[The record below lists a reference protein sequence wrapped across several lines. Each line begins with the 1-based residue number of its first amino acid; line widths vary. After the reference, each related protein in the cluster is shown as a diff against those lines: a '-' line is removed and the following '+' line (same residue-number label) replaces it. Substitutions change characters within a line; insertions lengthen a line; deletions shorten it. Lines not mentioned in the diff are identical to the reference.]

1 MSSIGLSNN
10 HIIMRN
16 YANPWYTHN
25 YRLVDP
31 SLDNET
37 HTARR
42 YHTLENTDFKYD
54 LKFEISSDL
63 TKELTYIE
71 DYPNGMII
79 DDLKLRGKIKP
90 FHEQTQPISVN
101 PREQMKFCPTNF
113 YNNGRYK
120 GSEFAFEFKVKIIFS
135 KIIRYR
141 SWLDLRDHDLWE
153 LDRVSRVYPF
163 KDPQLTIHKRD
174 ILPNKA
180 DRSHKEGTW
189 YGSFFWPDYAGK
201 DFKIPNE
208 QLHRKDHYWVT
219 EDEIDK
225 VKSSEEILY
234 EFFKDKYLVD
244 YHYYMEKVDVSQVSN
259 AFIHEHPY
267 EDIPTWFGSTP
278 NQPGKP
284 YYWRYRPPDERI
296 IDYNRIEQEGS
307 GLITDLCWEYDRKN
321 RHVIYY
327 GLLTKRFVMLLI
339 KDHSFESS
347 IFIQDYLSKYSCF
360 NHNKKPVIEYNKI
373 KEIREK
379 MGFGYT
385 DEKDLKRWIKFRD
398 TPR

>member
-1 MSSIGLSNN
+1 MSSIGLPNN

-153 LDRVSRVYPF
+153 LDRVPRIYPF
-163 KDPQLTIHKRD
+163 KDPQPTIHKRD

-244 YHYYMEKVDVSQVSN
+244 YHTISTTTKFIERGIKYSELKEEDREEYENLFEEGEVQEEISSN
-259 AFIHEHPY
+259 AINSWLFNRDTI
-267 EDIPTWFGSTP
+267 
-278 NQPGKP
+278 K
-284 YYWRYRPPDERI
+284 I
-296 IDYNRIEQEGS
+296 ILETVMQKGLKVEG
-307 GLITDLCWEYDRKN
+307 GDKLRKN
-321 RHVIYY
+321 
-327 GLLTKRFVMLLI
+327 
-339 KDHSFESS
+339 
-347 IFIQDYLSKYSCF
+347 
-360 NHNKKPVIEYNKI
+360 YNI
-373 KEIREK
+373 C
-379 MGFGYT
+379 
-385 DEKDLKRWIKFRD
+385 
-398 TPR
+398 